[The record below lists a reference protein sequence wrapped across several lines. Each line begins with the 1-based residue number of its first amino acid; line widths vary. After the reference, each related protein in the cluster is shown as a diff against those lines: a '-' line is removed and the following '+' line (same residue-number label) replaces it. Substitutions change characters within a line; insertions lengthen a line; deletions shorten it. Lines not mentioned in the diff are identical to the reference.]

1 MTTNSP
7 QPWERPSRLWRFDT
21 TPAEN
26 VTEGPLALLRSTG
39 VLAIR
44 HKGKLIIC
52 TAIGLAIGM
61 VYAQSLPRVFTAT
74 ATLLLEPRR
83 QAAVSGQDVGAQGL
97 DLNRADS
104 ELQIIRSERLLSAVF
119 DALDLQ
125 KKPEFGPQPPREVD
139 QVISDVR
146 DFAENKLLQNFP
158 STSKELGVPDKV
170 NRPVDPEAAS
180 KLKEGLDA
188 HQAAFIKFSRH
199 IEARRLGQSYV
210 IEIDFSSSDPALTAL
225 VANAAV
231 SAYILQSVA
240 FKLQMAIS
248 GTEALQWRLNALTAQ
263 VDAATTAIKNGTLP
277 AIATPDADAR
287 VIGAA
292 LPPLSPS
299 GPRTSLIIALGGV
312 LGLLGGFSFL
322 ALNVA
327 FDRRIREPKELM
339 RETGIACLGVLP
351 DAGHRPNATWRS
363 DVDKAAMVVRQP
375 RSHYAAAVRDLR
387 TSIEIACSSVRSE
400 RSVVVAIASWDGP
413 SGASTLCLSLA
424 QLISHSGRNVTLFKA
439 DVNEADKKSAD
450 LAPSMATNL
459 ADILIADVKPEQV
472 IFTQGDSEGI
482 AILPIH
488 SKNAESNLFAD
499 FRDRRVSRLV
509 EAARSTSDVLLDLP
523 PLSASTDA
531 LALAIHADVV
541 VIVVTEGRTTMDEA
555 VDTLQR
561 LRRAGANVIGTVINR
576 AKA

>member
-1 MTTNSP
+1 MTNNSP
-7 QPWERPSRLWRFDT
+7 QTWERSSRLWRFDT
-21 TPAEN
+21 TPAETLN
-26 VTEGPLALLRSTG
+26 EGPLALLRSAG

-44 HKGKLIIC
+44 HKVKLVVC
-52 TAIGLAIGM
+52 TAIGLGLGM
-61 VYAQSLPRVFTAT
+61 LYAHSLPRVYTAT

-83 QAAVSGQDVGAQGL
+83 QAAVSGQDGGAQGL

-104 ELQIIRSERLLSAVF
+104 ELQIIRSERLLTAVF

-125 KKPEFGPQPPREVD
+125 KIPEFGPQKPREVD
-139 QVISDVR
+139 RAIADVR
-146 DFAENKLLQNFP
+146 NYAESELRHSFP
-158 STSKELGVPDKV
+158 SAATKLGLPTPSDK
-170 NRPVDPEAAS
+170 PVDPGSAADI
-180 KLKEGLDA
+180 KETADA
-188 HQAAFIKFSRH
+188 RQAAFVNFARH
-199 IEARRLGQSYV
+199 IDARRLGQSYV
-210 IEIDFSSSDPALTAL
+210 IEIDFSSSDPALTAV

-248 GTEALQWRLNALTAQ
+248 GTEALQWRLNALSAQ
-263 VDAATTAIKNGTLP
+263 VDAATAAIKNGALP

-299 GPRTSLIIALGGV
+299 GPRTSLIIMLGGV
-312 LGLLGGFSFL
+312 LGLLSGFFIL

-327 FDRRIREPKELM
+327 FDRRIRNAKELT
-339 RETGIACLGVLP
+339 RETGLACLGSLP
-351 DAGHRPNATWRS
+351 DAGNRTNANWRS
-363 DVDKAAMVVRQP
+363 DGDKAAMVVRQP
-375 RSHYAAAVRDLR
+375 RSQYAAAVRDLR

-400 RSVVVAIASWDGP
+400 RSVVVAIASWDAP

-439 DVNEADKKSAD
+439 DVNEPVDKTSTAE
-450 LAPSMATNL
+450 ASMATNL

-482 AILPIH
+482 AVLPIH

-509 EAARSTSDVLLDLP
+509 EAARSSSDVLLDLP
-523 PLSASTDA
+523 PLSGSTDA
-531 LALAIHADVV
+531 LALAIHADAV
-541 VIVVTEGRTTMDEA
+541 VIVVTEGRTTTDEA
-555 VDTLQR
+555 IDTLQQ